1 MSNKY
6 FSNWEKTQNS
16 SYGLSSSAKAD
27 KADKADKAELEHLKI
42 LRCADND
49 DKKLNRI
56 LDKMKTE
63 EKAKKIFNQTN
74 KIHTDIRFFN
84 SGFSYP
90 QPVHIGYVVNKYI
103 IVNGSLVLYQND

>member
-16 SYGLSSSAKAD
+16 SYGLSSSA
-27 KADKADKAELEHLKI
+27 KAELEHLKI

-63 EKAKKIFNQTN
+63 EKAKKIFNQAN
-74 KIHTDIRFFN
+74 KIHTDIGFFN

-90 QPVHIGYVVNKYI
+90 QPVHIGYVGNKYI